1 MNEVTLLATD
11 DWRTILARLGAA
23 TLAGILV
30 GLDREWRGHD
40 AGMRTHAL
48 VALSSAA
55 IMLSSLLLYEAA
67 RSEDVNPDP
76 LRAVQGLAQA
86 IGFLVAGLIFVRRAT
101 VKNMTT
107 AANLWMAA
115 ALGIACGA
123 GQYRLAVIAAGITL
137 VLLVVF
143 PFIERMIPEK
153 RDAVEERD
161 SER

>member
-1 MNEVTLLATD
+1 VNEVTLLATD
-11 DWRTILARLGAA
+11 DWGQIALRLGAA
-23 TLAGILV
+23 TLAGIAV

-153 RDAVEERD
+153 RSAVEERD

>member
-1 MNEVTLLATD
+1 MSEDLLLATN
-11 DWRTILARLGAA
+11 DWWQILTRLGAA
-23 TLAGILV
+23 TVAGIV
-30 GLDREWRGHD
+30 IGFDREWRGHD
-40 AGMRTHAL
+40 AGIRTHAL

-67 RSEDVNPDP
+67 RSEDVHPDP
-76 LRAVQGLAQA
+76 LRAVQGLSQA

-123 GQYRLAVIAAGITL
+123 GQYRLTLVAVAITL

-143 PFIERMIPEK
+143 PFVERLIPEK
-153 RDAVEERD
+153 RDAVEKDD
-161 SER
+161 SAR

>member
-1 MNEVTLLATD
+1 VNEGLLLATD
-11 DWRTILARLGAA
+11 DWWPILMRLGAA
-23 TLAGILV
+23 TFAGILI

-40 AGMRTHAL
+40 AGIRTHAL

-86 IGFLVAGLIFVRRAT
+86 IGFLVAGLIFVKRAS

-123 GQYRLAVIAAGITL
+123 GQYRLAAIATGITL
-137 VLLVVF
+137 VLLVIF

-153 RDAVEERD
+153 RDAVEKDESPR
-161 SER
+161 

>member
-1 MNEVTLLATD
+1 MTLLATD
-11 DWRTILARLGAA
+11 DWQTILARLGAA

-67 RSEDVNPDP
+67 RNEDVNPDP

>member
-1 MNEVTLLATD
+1 VNVTLLATD
-11 DWRTILARLGAA
+11 DWQTILARLGAA
-23 TLAGILV
+23 TLAGIVV

-67 RSEDVNPDP
+67 RNEDVNPDP

>member
-11 DWRTILARLGAA
+11 DWQTILARLGAA
-23 TLAGILV
+23 TLAGIVV

-67 RSEDVNPDP
+67 RNEDVNPDP

>member
-1 MNEVTLLATD
+1 VNVTLLATD
-11 DWRTILARLGAA
+11 DWQTILARLGAA

-67 RSEDVNPDP
+67 RNEDVNPDP

>member
-1 MNEVTLLATD
+1 MNVTLLATD
-11 DWRTILARLGAA
+11 DWQTILARLGAA
-23 TLAGILV
+23 TLAGIVV

>member
-1 MNEVTLLATD
+1 MNQELLLAAD
-11 DWRTILARLGAA
+11 NWGQIALRLGAA
-23 TLAGILV
+23 TLAGILI

-40 AGMRTHAL
+40 AGIRTHAL

-67 RSEDVNPDP
+67 RNEDVNPDP

-123 GQYRLAVIAAGITL
+123 GQYRLAVVATGFTL
-137 VLLVVF
+137 ILLVIF
-143 PFIERMIPEK
+143 PFVERMIPEK

-161 SER
+161 PRR

>member
-11 DWRTILARLGAA
+11 DWQTILARLGAA

-67 RSEDVNPDP
+67 RNEDVNPDP

-123 GQYRLAVIAAGITL
+123 GQYRLAAIAAGITL

>member
-1 MNEVTLLATD
+1 MNVTLLATD
-11 DWRTILARLGAA
+11 DWQTILARLGAA
-23 TLAGILV
+23 TLAGIVV

-67 RSEDVNPDP
+67 RNEDVNPDP

>member
-1 MNEVTLLATD
+1 MNPGLLLATD
-11 DWRTILARLGAA
+11 DWGQIALRLGAA
-23 TLAGILV
+23 TLAGILI

-40 AGMRTHAL
+40 AGIRTHAL

-67 RSEDVNPDP
+67 RNEDVNPDP

-86 IGFLVAGLIFVRRAT
+86 IGFLVAGLIFVRRAS

-123 GQYRLAVIAAGITL
+123 GQYRLAVVATGITL
-137 VLLVVF
+137 ILLVIF
-143 PFIERMIPEK
+143 PFVERMIPEK
-153 RDAVEERD
+153 RDSVEEHD
-161 SER
+161 SRR

>member
-11 DWRTILARLGAA
+11 DWQTILARLGAA
-23 TLAGILV
+23 TLAGIVV

-67 RSEDVNPDP
+67 RNEDVNPDP

-123 GQYRLAVIAAGITL
+123 GQYRLAVIAACITL

-153 RDAVEERD
+153 KSPED
-161 SER
+161 

>member
-1 MNEVTLLATD
+1 MLLATN
-11 DWRTILARLGAA
+11 DWWQILTRLGAA
-23 TLAGILV
+23 TIAGIAI

-40 AGMRTHAL
+40 AGIRTHAL

-67 RSEDVNPDP
+67 RSEEVNPDP

-86 IGFLVAGLIFVRRAT
+86 IGFLVAGLIFVRQAS

-123 GQYRLAVIAAGITL
+123 GQFKLAAVAAGITL
-137 VLLVVF
+137 VLLVLF
-143 PFIERMIPEK
+143 PFVERLIPEK
-153 RDAVEERD
+153 KDED
-161 SER
+161 

>member
-1 MNEVTLLATD
+1 MNETLLLATN
-11 DWRTILARLGAA
+11 DWWQILTRLGAA
-23 TLAGILV
+23 TIAGIAI

-40 AGMRTHAL
+40 AGIRTHAL

-67 RSEDVNPDP
+67 RSEEVNPDP

-86 IGFLVAGLIFVRRAT
+86 IGFLVAGLIFVRQAS

-123 GQYRLAVIAAGITL
+123 GQFKLAAVAAGITL
-137 VLLVVF
+137 VLLVLF
-143 PFIERMIPEK
+143 PFVERLIPEK
-153 RDAVEERD
+153 KDED
-161 SER
+161 

>member
-67 RSEDVNPDP
+67 RNEDVNPDP

-123 GQYRLAVIAAGITL
+123 GQYRLAIIAAGITL

>member
-1 MNEVTLLATD
+1 MNEGLLLATD
-11 DWRTILARLGAA
+11 DWGQIALRLSAA
-23 TLAGILV
+23 TLAGILI
-30 GLDREWRGHD
+30 GFDREWRGHD
-40 AGMRTHAL
+40 AGIRTHAL

-67 RSEDVNPDP
+67 RNEEVNPDP

-123 GQYRLAVIAAGITL
+123 GQYRLAAVATGITL
-137 VLLVVF
+137 VLLIIF
-143 PFIERMIPEK
+143 PLIERMIPEK

-161 SER
+161 SRR

>member
-1 MNEVTLLATD
+1 VNVTLLATD
-11 DWRTILARLGAA
+11 DWQTILARLGAA
-23 TLAGILV
+23 TLAGIVV

>member
-1 MNEVTLLATD
+1 VNEGLLLATD
-11 DWRTILARLGAA
+11 DWGQIALRLSAA
-23 TLAGILV
+23 TLAGILI
-30 GLDREWRGHD
+30 GFDREWRGHD
-40 AGMRTHAL
+40 AGIRTHAL

-67 RSEDVNPDP
+67 RNEEVNPDP

-123 GQYRLAVIAAGITL
+123 GQYRLAAVATGITL
-137 VLLVVF
+137 VLLIIF
-143 PFIERMIPEK
+143 PLIERMIPEK

-161 SER
+161 SRR